1 MRRIFQKFFR
11 DGEKMAAKI
20 TQART
25 YEKKIKKAMESL
37 GVQKP
42 GFDIPIGILAQLLLD
57 YQTIKTQFEE
67 EGSQLSVRT
76 ADGGLKKNPTVAVL
90 ENLRKD
96 ILSYCD
102 KLCITPKALKAEA
115 EKAKEPSALEKA
127 MSNLDG

>member
-1 MRRIFQKFFR
+1 
-11 DGEKMAAKI
+11 MAAKI

-37 GVQKP
+37 GVQKA

-57 YQTIKTQFEE
+57 YQNIKEQFEKD
-67 EGSQLSVRT
+67 GSKLSIRT

-102 KLCITPKALKAEA
+102 KLCITPKALKAET
-115 EKAKEPSALEKA
+115 EPSKEPSRLEKA
-127 MSNLDG
+127 MSKLGG

>member
-1 MRRIFQKFFR
+1 
-11 DGEKMAAKI
+11 MAAKI

-25 YEKKIKKAMESL
+25 YEKKIKKAMSSL
-37 GVQKP
+37 GVQKD

-57 YQTIKTQFEE
+57 YQNIKEDFEAN
-67 EGSQLSVRT
+67 GAQLSIKT

-102 KLCITPKALKAEA
+102 KLCITPKALKAEV
-115 EKAKEPSALEKA
+115 EPTKEPSALEKA
-127 MSNLDG
+127 LSSFGK